1 MKDKNDPKHLIQT
14 THIAKVFADEAS
26 STTALSDISLTIGRG
41 EFVAIVGPSGS
52 GKSTL
57 LHILGLLDRQ
67 TAGQYTFAGEETTH
81 YSDDRLAAL
90 RNRTIGFVFQSFNLL
105 ARTSVLENVALPLAY
120 SSVPRKEWER
130 RAKEK
135 VEAVGLAHRM
145 EHEPSELSG
154 GEKQRVAIARALVL
168 EPEIIFADEPT
179 GNLDSASGRA
189 IMEILEHLNDGEGK
203 TVVLI
208 THDLTLARRAKRIIA
223 IRDGKIEW
231 DGPSAKF
238 TPSFA

>member
-1 MKDKNDPKHLIQT
+1 MQHLIHT
-14 THIAKVFADEAS
+14 THIAKIFADEAS
-26 STTALSDISLTIGRG
+26 STTALADVSISIDRG

-67 TAGQYTFAGEETTH
+67 SKGVYTFAGEDTTH
-81 YSDDRLAAL
+81 YDADRLARL

-105 ARTSVLENVALPLAY
+105 ARTSVVENVALPLAY
-120 SSVPRKEWER
+120 SGIPYREWDR
-130 RAKEK
+130 RAREK
-135 VEAVGLAHRM
+135 VAAVGLSHRM

-168 EPEIIFADEPT
+168 DPEVIFADEPT
-179 GNLDSASGRA
+179 GNLDSASGKS
-189 IMEILEHLNDGEGK
+189 IMEILEHLNKDAGK
-203 TVVLI
+203 TIVLI
-208 THDLTLARRAKRIIA
+208 THDLSLARRAERIIA
-223 IRDGKIEW
+223 IRDGKVEW

-238 TPSFA
+238 TPSFL